1 MTLPSSYRPLAH
13 HPQLPDLDT
22 SPNPYR
28 RSRLPLAL
36 GMTLSTLMLLH
47 GTSADAQT
55 SGNAH
60 TTFANPP
67 VFQGQDELTGLPSGA
82 HRAPGI
88 LPQQAAA
95 NVQDRPPSDS
105 HIQLNVGY
113 LYPRIWNPFSG
124 RTEAVKLRGY
134 HQNDP
139 MVAPTIRV
147 WPGKTLNL
155 QLSNQLPK
163 EEGCPDE
170 PPNPGRQSHASGNHA
185 SGNHADGDH
194 NTPRCFN
201 RTNLHTHGLW
211 VKPDG
216 NADNVF
222 VEVSPGYSMKYKIDI
237 PRDHPAGTF
246 WYHSHVHG
254 TTALQVSSGMAGAL
268 IVQGSRQPSHTQP
281 GDVDTLIK
289 GTADQDIDEKI
300 LVFQQI
306 QYACR
311 DSDGQIKKNEDGTWR
326 CDPEDVGELDR
337 YDDMLAFGLWPQSG
351 RLTTINGRTVP
362 NFTTIAG
369 RLERWRMIHGGVR
382 ESINL
387 EFRHAPDIPY
397 GQGLGRDTTR
407 LSSGD
412 MEHIITQI
420 CTGKPLPQHLMAAD
434 GLTMDAMQSSSQT
447 VFQPGYRW
455 DAMMVFP
462 RAGYYCIVD
471 NSLPPGGS
479 VNNASARQ
487 LLGIVEVRPGTDVDE
502 NGIGDYLK
510 DRLVDL
516 AGVNVAADMREA
528 VIAELRSSLGFSRY
542 APHKSLAD
550 ETMTGPGQTVVFNV
564 STDAEGRQHFE
575 VNGKPYD
582 DKAKRLLKLG
592 DTEEWVLRSDRFG
605 HPFHIHV
612 NPFQIISIRDRHGRE
627 LSGFDVPDDD
637 NGAQP
642 VDPQFRGLKNVWK
655 DTIFVKSAPGDDLSN
670 GQYQVTV
677 RTRYQHFTGKFVLHC
692 HILDHEDR
700 GMMENVEII
709 KPGTL
714 TIQPIPPIRPGRP
727 IPMPGLPVS

>member
-1 MTLPSSYRPLAH
+1 
-13 HPQLPDLDT
+13 
-22 SPNPYR
+22 
-28 RSRLPLAL
+28 
-36 GMTLSTLMLLH
+36 
-47 GTSADAQT
+47 
-55 SGNAH
+55 
-60 TTFANPP
+60 
-67 VFQGQDELTGLPSGA
+67 
-82 HRAPGI
+82 
-88 LPQQAAA
+88 
-95 NVQDRPPSDS
+95 
-105 HIQLNVGY
+105 
-113 LYPRIWNPFSG
+113 
-124 RTEAVKLRGY
+124 
-134 HQNDP
+134 
-139 MVAPTIRV
+139 
-147 WPGKTLNL
+147 
-155 QLSNQLPK
+155 
-163 EEGCPDE
+163 
-170 PPNPGRQSHASGNHA
+170 
-185 SGNHADGDH
+185 
-194 NTPRCFN
+194 
-201 RTNLHTHGLW
+201 
-211 VKPDG
+211 
-216 NADNVF
+216 
-222 VEVSPGYSMKYKIDI
+222 
-237 PRDHPAGTF
+237 
-246 WYHSHVHG
+246 
-254 TTALQVSSGMAGAL
+254 
-268 IVQGSRQPSHTQP
+268 
-281 GDVDTLIK
+281 
-289 GTADQDIDEKI
+289 
-300 LVFQQI
+300 
-306 QYACR
+306 
-311 DSDGQIKKNEDGTWR
+311 
-326 CDPEDVGELDR
+326 
-337 YDDMLAFGLWPQSG
+337 
-351 RLTTINGRTVP
+351 
-362 NFTTIAG
+362 
-369 RLERWRMIHGGVR
+369 
-382 ESINL
+382 
-387 EFRHAPDIPY
+387 
-397 GQGLGRDTTR
+397 
-407 LSSGD
+407 

-528 VIAELRSSLGFSRY
+528 VIAELRSSLGLSRY